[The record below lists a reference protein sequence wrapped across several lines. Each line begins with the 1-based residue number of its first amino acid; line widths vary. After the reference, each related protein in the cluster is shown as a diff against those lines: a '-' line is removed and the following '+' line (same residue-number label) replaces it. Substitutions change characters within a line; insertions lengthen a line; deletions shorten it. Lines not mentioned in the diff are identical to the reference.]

1 MNVRDRVLHA
11 ALECFAED
19 GYERTSIARIR
30 ERSGVSNGA
39 LFHHFGSKEAIAG
52 ALYVDSMSAVHAEYR
67 SVLSAR
73 PATVAAGVAG
83 VISRQLGWVES
94 DPARARFVYAQ
105 GRLDWAS
112 EPGARL
118 RAMNQ
123 EIAAAYRAW
132 LAPFVSRGAVR
143 DLPMAVIV
151 AIVTGPAHALAQQ
164 WLAGQLPGSV
174 LTHLDDL
181 VDAAVAGLSGSPAPP
196 RPAAAAVRG
205 RVRIQLLDEGGG
217 VIAEGE
223 TEAALPDPR

>member
-11 ALECFAED
+11 ALECFSED
-19 GYERTSIARIR
+19 GYERTSITRIR

-52 ALYVDSMSAVHAEYR
+52 TLYVEAMGAVHAGYR
-67 SVLSAR
+67 EVLSAR
-73 PATVAAGVAG
+73 PATVADGVGG
-83 VISRQLGWVES
+83 VIAQQLSWVES
-94 DPARARFVYAQ
+94 DPVRARFVYSQ

-112 EPGARL
+112 EPGERL
-118 RAMNQ
+118 RAMNE
-123 EIAAAYRAW
+123 EIAAAYREW
-132 LAPFVSRGAVR
+132 LTPFVATGAVR

-164 WLAGQLPGSV
+164 WLAGQLSGTVSA
-174 LTHLDDL
+174 HLDDL

-205 RVRIQLLDEGGG
+205 RLRIQLLDAAGG
-217 VIAEGE
+217 VLAEGE
-223 TEAALPDPR
+223 TEAALRAPR